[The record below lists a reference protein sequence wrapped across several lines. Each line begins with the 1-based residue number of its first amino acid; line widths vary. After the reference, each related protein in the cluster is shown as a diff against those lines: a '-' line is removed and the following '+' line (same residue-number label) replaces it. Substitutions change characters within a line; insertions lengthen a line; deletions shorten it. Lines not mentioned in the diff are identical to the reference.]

1 LLPKS
6 NRSKKELFVSI
17 AGSSFI
23 LGQFS
28 ALCLGDGICSQTPRM
43 KAVRPMQNVYVRE
56 WRKKNKKLYLVWILC
71 IFAISDI
78 VKIDRL

>member
-1 LLPKS
+1 
-6 NRSKKELFVSI
+6 
-17 AGSSFI
+17 
-23 LGQFS
+23 
-28 ALCLGDGICSQTPRM
+28 M